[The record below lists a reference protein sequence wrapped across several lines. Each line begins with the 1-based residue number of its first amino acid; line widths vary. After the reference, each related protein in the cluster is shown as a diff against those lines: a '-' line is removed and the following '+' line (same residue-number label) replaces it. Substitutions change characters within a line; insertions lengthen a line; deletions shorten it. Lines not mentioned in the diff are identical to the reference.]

1 MKIIG
6 HVKRFWKF
14 HSLIIGAFGI
24 CALTLGCAIKEP
36 AVYEGTW
43 VVTDAY
49 PQGASSV
56 SDSADRVLGSS
67 VTYSAKSARLDQA
80 TCNVP
85 VYKSERLNSDNFL
98 FRYSVEQQQIGFTSD
113 DVIEITL
120 SCSSD
125 TSDLGRT
132 LLLQQD
138 AYAVTPSKGMFFRL
152 EKAKI

>member
-24 CALTLGCAIKEP
+24 CALTLGCAIKES

-49 PQGASSV
+49 QQGGGSV
-56 SDSADRVLGSS
+56 SDSVDRVLGSS
-67 VTYSAKSARLDQA
+67 VTYSAKSARLDQS
-80 TCNVP
+80 TCDVP
-85 VYKSERLNSDNFL
+85 VYKSERLNSDDFL
-98 FRYSVEQQQIGFTSD
+98 FRYNVEQQQIGFTSD
-113 DVIEITL
+113 DVTEITL
-120 SCSSD
+120 TCSSD

-132 LLLQQD
+132 LLFQHD
-138 AYAVTPSKGMFFRL
+138 EYALTPSKGVFFRL